1 MSVRPHHHASP
12 SGPDS
17 ASAAS
22 TAPAASAVSAAT
34 ATAAVSAA
42 TASADAA
49 SDVVRWA
56 AFSCLLVPVVLVVFG
71 TSVGGAAV
79 PALGLVAVTA
89 VCRLLLRRS
98 ERSVRGRRTAGNTKS
113 RGRVGARGHMTEVR
127 RETGASSPAHP

>member
-1 MSVRPHHHASP
+1 MSVRPHHHDSP

-17 ASAAS
+17 ASAA
-22 TAPAASAVSAAT
+22 PAAST
-34 ATAAVSAA
+34 ATVTLVPS
-42 TASADAA
+42 TDSTDSADPADPADSA

-98 ERSVRGRRTAGNTKS
+98 ERSVRGRRTAGNAKS
-113 RGRVGARGHMTEVR
+113 QGARR
-127 RETGASSPAHP
+127 GARAHD

>member
-1 MSVRPHHHASP
+1 MSVRPHHHDSP
-12 SGPDS
+12 SGTGS
-17 ASAAS
+17 APA
-22 TAPAASAVSAAT
+22 APAASCAT
-34 ATAAVSAA
+34 VTSV
-42 TASADAA
+42 TSADSA

-98 ERSVRGRRTAGNTKS
+98 ERSARERRTAGNAKS
-113 RGRVGARGHMTEVR
+113 QGARR
-127 RETGASSPAHP
+127 GARAPE

>member
-1 MSVRPHHHASP
+1 MSVRPHHHDALSGSP

-17 ASAAS
+17 AS
-22 TAPAASAVSAAT
+22 PAAVA
-34 ATAAVSAA
+34 AAVSTS
-42 TASADAA
+42 TASTPSSASVDSA

-79 PALGLVAVTA
+79 AALGLVGVTA

-98 ERSVRGRRTAGNTKS
+98 EQSARERRTAGNTKP
-113 RGRVGARGHMTEVR
+113 RGARR
-127 RETGASSPAHP
+127 GARIHD

>member
-1 MSVRPHHHASP
+1 MSVRPHHHDSP

-17 ASAAS
+17 ASAA
-22 TAPAASAVSAAT
+22 PAASTASVTSAVST
-34 ATAAVSAA
+34 LSVNSTDS
-42 TASADAA
+42 A

-98 ERSVRGRRTAGNTKS
+98 ERTVRARRNG
-113 RGRVGARGHMTEVR
+113 G
-127 RETGASSPAHP
+127 